1 MKKCKKCKQ
10 IIEISISE
18 EYDYEHLLVTT
29 NEQSLK
35 QELCISCYH
44 KKENKNER

>member
-10 IIEISISE
+10 IIEITIAE

-29 NEQSLK
+29 NAQSLK
-35 QELCISCYH
+35 QGLCISCYH
-44 KKENKNER
+44 KQENKKK